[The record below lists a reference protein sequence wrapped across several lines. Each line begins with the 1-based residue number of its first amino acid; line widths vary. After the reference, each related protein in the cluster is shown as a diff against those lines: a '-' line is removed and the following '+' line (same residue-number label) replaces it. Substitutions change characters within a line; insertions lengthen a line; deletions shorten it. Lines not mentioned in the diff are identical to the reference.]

1 MYFLGYPLKILKKS
15 VTIPNPW
22 GMWEK
27 TKSPEP
33 PGESGRV
40 GNYVF
45 LLVYSKIC
53 ASLYIWIYFIH
64 WLLFHL
70 REAGQNY
77 GINHFYWNV
86 SQIVKKIFRFFYR
99 KGSTWVIQISTKIW
113 WWSRAIAIYIIQLAI
128 LSERFDNSSNTFGP
142 VFPFIPLEPFSGGMK
157 RESWPEMDKS
167 LLPNHMRYMCIS
179 G

>member
-1 MYFLGYPLKILKKS
+1 MRKNQ
-15 VTIPNPW
+15 IPGASRW
-22 GMWEK
+22 IR
-27 TKSPEP
+27 
-33 PGESGRV
+33 ESWQLCIFV
-40 GNYVF
+40 GLSQDLCFVIYMDIF
-45 LLVYSKIC
+45 H
-53 ASLYIWIYFIH
+53 SLIAFS
-64 WLLFHL
+64 FV
-70 REAGQNY
+70 RSRQNC

-113 WWSRAIAIYIIQLAI
+113 WWSRAIAIYIIQLAT
-128 LSERFDNSSNTFGP
+128 LSERFDNFSNTFGP